1 MEDTALQLVEI
12 KEEMPEVPNYL
23 KEQRN
28 STYVTIIFPTI
39 IVVCAIISLIVN
51 IKRKATIRIVCSII
65 LPMIAITVGKLLE
78 VIILWNVSTNGRETS
93 SDIFIIATLIIMLI
107 ILLTLVIM
115 IFKKKKNKV

>member
-51 IKRKATIRIVCSII
+51 IKRKSTIRIVCSII

-78 VIILWNVSTNGRETS
+78 VIILWNVSTNGREAS
-93 SDIFIIATLIIMLI
+93 SAIFIIATLIILLI

-115 IFKKKKNKV
+115 IFKKTKNKI

>member
-1 MEDTALQLVEI
+1 MEDSALQLVEV

-51 IKRKATIRIVCSII
+51 IKRKSTIRIVCSII

-78 VIILWNVSTNGRETS
+78 VIILWNVSTNGREAS
-93 SDIFIIATLIIMLI
+93 SAIFIIATLIIMLI

-115 IFKKKKNKV
+115 IFKKTKNKV

>member
-78 VIILWNVSTNGRETS
+78 VIILWNV
-93 SDIFIIATLIIMLI
+93 
-107 ILLTLVIM
+107 
-115 IFKKKKNKV
+115 

>member
-23 KEQRN
+23 KVQRN